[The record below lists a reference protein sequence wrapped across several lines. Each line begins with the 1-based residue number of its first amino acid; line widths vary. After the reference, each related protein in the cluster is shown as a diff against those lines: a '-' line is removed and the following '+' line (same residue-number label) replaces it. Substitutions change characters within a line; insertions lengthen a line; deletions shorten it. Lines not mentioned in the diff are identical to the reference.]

1 MQVSKMSR
9 NAGAALWVTTMYDQ
23 NVPCSAVTPP
33 RCASCAQTMRL
44 VKRVSRFDGL
54 PDLAVF
60 ECRACGVSHIEAV
73 RC

>member
-9 NAGAALWVTTMYDQ
+9 NAGAALWVTTMIDQ

-33 RCASCAQTMRL
+33 R
-44 VKRVSRFDGL
+44 SRFDGL

-60 ECRACGVSHIEAV
+60 ECRACGVSHIEAL